1 MLDVIVKYITANY
14 VEALGV
20 LLSFCYMFFSVR
32 GKIWLWIFGFL
43 SSICYLIVFY
53 RSKFYAM
60 GSLQLYY
67 VAMSI
72 YGFYFWITKREED
85 STEFV
90 RVSKMSKSQVV
101 VSFAIAMICFGVLFF
116 VIKNYTE
123 SPVPLG
129 DSLTASLCIVGT
141 WLLARKVVEN
151 WLFFIVADT
160 VCIALFFFQQ
170 MYLTSLLFVVY
181 DIMGIAGYCRWRRQL
196 SAQ

>member
-1 MLDVIVKYITANY
+1 MLDIIVKYITDNY
-14 VEALGV
+14 IEALGV

-53 RSKFYAM
+53 QSKFYAM

-72 YGFYFWITKREED
+72 YGFFFWITKRGED

-90 RVSKMSKSQVV
+90 RVSKMSKSQAV
-101 VSFAIAMICFGVLFF
+101 VSFAIA
-116 VIKNYTE
+116 TE

-196 SAQ
+196 STQ